1 MALTTRAVL
10 LITSAFN
17 LKMSTSSPDNNLP
30 IVLVIPLKRRHLL
43 NVYLNEIFLS
53 YYKEIKSIYFHQV
66 FFLQWLPMIE
76 SRKAASVLGI
86 PNCNA

>member
-30 IVLVIPLKRRHLL
+30 IVLVIPLERRHLL
-43 NVYLNEIFLS
+43 NVHLNEIFLS

-66 FFLQWLPMIE
+66 FFFFAMVTYDRE
-76 SRKAASVLGI
+76 
-86 PNCNA
+86 